1 MAGWPGGGRLD
12 GGLLDGGLLDG
23 GLLDGGR
30 FDGGRAVR
38 PAPSRVLVI
47 RLSALGDFIMALP
60 AMAAIR
66 SHHPAADITLLTTRP
81 FAELARRSGWFDRI
95 EIDTRPRW
103 RDLAGWARLR
113 RMLRA
118 GRFDRVYDL
127 QSQDRTAMYFR
138 LLWPGRRPEWSGIA
152 PGASHPH
159 TDPRRRHMHAFDIHA
174 AQLAVAG
181 IAAIGAPD
189 LGWLDDDIRSLGL
202 PSRFALLIPGSAPHR
217 PAKRWPAARYGALA
231 SQLVDR
237 GITPVI
243 LGTPDEQALAD
254 TIRAVCPKA
263 RDLIGRT
270 SLFTIAGLA
279 RSATFAIGNDTGP
292 MHLIALVGCRVV
304 SLFSSESNPD
314 RSAPRGPNVI
324 VLRRGD
330 LRALAVDEVD
340 AALRASAPTF

>member
-1 MAGWPGGGRLD
+1 
-12 GGLLDGGLLDG
+12 
-23 GLLDGGR
+23 
-30 FDGGRAVR
+30 
-38 PAPSRVLVI
+38 
-47 RLSALGDFIMALP
+47 
-60 AMAAIR
+60 
-66 SHHPAADITLLTTRP
+66 
-81 FAELARRSGWFDRI
+81 
-95 EIDTRPRW
+95 
-103 RDLAGWARLR
+103 
-113 RMLRA
+113 
-118 GRFDRVYDL
+118 
-127 QSQDRTAMYFR
+127 
-138 LLWPGRRPEWSGIA
+138 
-152 PGASHPH
+152 
-159 TDPRRRHMHAFDIHA
+159 
-174 AQLAVAG
+174 
-181 IAAIGAPD
+181 
-189 LGWLDDDIRSLGL
+189 
-202 PSRFALLIPGSAPHR
+202 LLIPGSAPHR